1 MVGWYN
7 MTTTVAI
14 QGERASFHDNAARE
28 FWGADYTPVCC
39 DSFSQVFQ
47 AVIAR
52 RADYGVVA
60 IENSLYGSIN
70 EVYDLLLKHQ
80 LWICDEVYS
89 RIEQCLVGTVGATIV
104 GIKEVHSHPIALA
117 QCEAYLAST
126 LAYAERFEHHDT
138 AGSVAAIKQWNDP
151 AKAAIASVAAAELHG
166 MEILA
171 REIETHKQ
179 NYTRFVVL
187 HAEKTTDAKSN
198 PKPNKTSLILTVAEK
213 PGALHEAL
221 GAFAGQKINLTKL
234 QSRPVIG
241 RAWHYI
247 FYVDVDSGL
256 HEARLQTALREL
268 KAQDCAATILGSY
281 RSSR

>member
-1 MVGWYN
+1 

-14 QGERASFHDNAARE
+14 QGERASFHDNATRE

-47 AVIAR
+47 AVIAG

-70 EVYDLLLKHQ
+70 EVYDLLLKHK
-80 LWICDEVYS
+80 LWISGEVYL
-89 RIEQCLVGTVGATIV
+89 RIEQSLVGLSGAAIAN
-104 GIKEVHSHPIALA
+104 IAEVHSHPIALA
-117 QCEAYLAST
+117 QCEAYLDT
-126 LAYAERFEHHDT
+126 ILAQATRFEHHDT
-138 AGSVAAIKQWNDP
+138 AGSVADIKRWNDP
-151 AKAAIASVAAAELHG
+151 AKAAIASREAAELHG
-166 MEILA
+166 MEVLA
-171 REIETHKQ
+171 REIETNKQ

-187 HAEKTTDAKSN
+187 RQKTTEETTEKAT
-198 PKPNKTSLILTVAEK
+198 KTSLVFHTEDK
-213 PGALHEAL
+213 PGALYQAL
-221 GAFAGQKINLTKL
+221 GVLADKGINLTKL

-256 HEARLQTALREL
+256 HEARLQAALREL